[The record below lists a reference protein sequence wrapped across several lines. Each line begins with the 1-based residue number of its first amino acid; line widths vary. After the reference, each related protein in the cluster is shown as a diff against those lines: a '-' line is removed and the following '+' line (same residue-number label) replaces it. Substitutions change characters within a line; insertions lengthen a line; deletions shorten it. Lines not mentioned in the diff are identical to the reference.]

1 MRLDTEVTS
10 PQSLSPSAKS
20 PLARVKKTA
29 QDVAVTVR
37 TTLASWRDAVHR
49 RYRSLMLGLGERC
62 YRSPWAAV
70 APWVGTLAGGWVV
83 GANAGDLPTIALG
96 IIFAGVGCFPVGAGA
111 YWANEDRSLDER
123 REARERKVLA
133 YVSTT
138 LLPELGRTTML
149 RRPGREDARDLMSRA
164 TVDYLG
170 AEVYGAPNSLR
181 GRKRATA
188 RVVLYKVSDDGSQLS
203 PFHQAGRDDPATSF
217 TAGDGGVGDKAF
229 SELFSDPVFE
239 TNLVG
244 RGYQTYIS
252 APILGNDIAFGMLT
266 VDTTQLEEIDDE
278 DRDAIETVA
287 AALAVFFVEAE
298 RDRRTKR

>member
-1 MRLDTEVTS
+1 M
-10 PQSLSPSAKS
+10 
-20 PLARVKKTA
+20 
-29 QDVAVTVR
+29 
-37 TTLASWRDAVHR
+37 ASWKHNAHR
-49 RYRSLMLGLGERC
+49 RYRSIMLGFGERC

-83 GANAGDLPTIALG
+83 GGNVGDIPTIGLGAALAG
-96 IIFAGVGCFPVGAGA
+96 IGCLPVGAGA

-123 REARERKVLA
+123 REARERKSLA

-138 LLPELGRTTML
+138 LLPALGRTTML
-149 RRPGREDARDLMSRA
+149 RRPEREDARDEMSRA

-170 AEVYGAPNSLR
+170 AEVYGTPNSLR

-188 RVVLYKVSDDGSQLS
+188 RIVLYKVSDDGSQLL
-203 PFHQAGRDDPATSF
+203 PFHQSGRDDLATAF
-217 TAGDGGVGDKAF
+217 TSGDGGVGDKAF
-229 SELFSDPVFE
+229 SELFADPVFE

-252 APILGNDIAFGMLT
+252 SAILANDIAFGMLT

-278 DRDAIETVA
+278 DRDTLETVA
-287 AALAVFFVEAE
+287 AALSVFFVEAE

>member
-1 MRLDTEVTS
+1 MRPLRQKVKALFVRAKQAIRKAIDAAVGTVTS
-10 PQSLSPSAKS
+10 WLRT
-20 PLARVKKTA
+20 ARRGYR
-29 QDVAVTVR
+29 AV
-37 TTLASWRDAVHR
+37 
-49 RYRSLMLGLGERC
+49 MLGIGERC

-70 APWVGTLAGGWVV
+70 APWLGTLAGGWVV
-83 GANAGDLPTIALG
+83 GANAGDIPTIGLG
-96 IIFAGVGCFPVGAGA
+96 IVLAGAGCFPVGAGA

-149 RRPGREDARDLMSRA
+149 RRAGREDARDAASYA

-170 AEVYGAPNSLR
+170 AEVYGTPKPLR

-188 RVVLYKVSDDGSQLS
+188 RIVLYKVSDDGSQLL
-203 PFHQAGRDDPATSF
+203 PFHQAGRDDPATPF

-229 SELFSDPVFE
+229 DELFSDPVFE

-244 RGYQTYIS
+244 RAYQTYIS

-287 AALAVFFVEAE
+287 AALAVFFVEGE
-298 RDRRTKR
+298 RDRRIKR